1 MTTVKDF
8 VVSGDFLASAK
19 MTSSELAVEIAVY
32 LYANNRLTFG
42 QAKRLAQL
50 DQISF
55 QKELAAR
62 NVFIH
67 FETSDLLKDA
77 ENLGIKL

>member
-8 VVSGDFLASAK
+8 VVSGDFLESAK
-19 MTSSELAVEIAVY
+19 MTSDELAVEIAVY
-32 LYANNRLTFG
+32 LYANERLTLG

-62 NVFIH
+62 NVFIR
-67 FETSDLLKDA
+67 FETADLLKDA

>member
-8 VVSGDFLASAK
+8 VVSSDFLESAK
-19 MTSSELAVEIAVY
+19 MTSDELAVEIAVY
-32 LYANNRLTFG
+32 LYANERLTLG
-42 QAKRLAQL
+42 QAKRLARL

-55 QKELAAR
+55 QKELATR
-62 NVFIH
+62 NVFIR
-67 FETSDLLKDA
+67 FETADLLKDA

>member
-8 VVSGDFLASAK
+8 VVSGDFLESAK
-19 MTSSELAVEIAVY
+19 MTSDELAVEIAVY
-32 LYANNRLTFG
+32 LYANERLTLG

-62 NVFIH
+62 NVFIR
-67 FETSDLLKDA
+67 FETDDLLKDA
-77 ENLGIKL
+77 ENLGIK

>member
-8 VVSGDFLASAK
+8 VVSGDFLESAK

-32 LYANNRLTFG
+32 LYANNRLTLG

-67 FETSDLLKDA
+67 FETADLVKDA